1 MHRMHNMYL
10 KSLQD
15 KKLCEKYIQELF
27 ECYANNFSIEKE
39 KIIIEKMNLYCYNHT
54 YNSFSNKEIC
64 DSVNSCGVTLK

>member
-15 KKLCEKYIQELF
+15 KKMCEKYIQELF
-27 ECYANNFSIEKE
+27 ECYATGFSVEKE
-39 KIIIEKMNLYCYNHT
+39 KTILKQVDIYCYN
-54 YNSFSNKEIC
+54 YNVLSNKAIC